1 MQPIHIAE
9 NLVWFNEKFMKFR
22 AKVGQ
27 NVTSTGIIISANV
40 SKDTMY
46 GIQ

>member
-1 MQPIHIAE
+1 MQPIHVAE
-9 NLVWFNEKFMKFR
+9 NLVWSMRLKFR

-27 NVTSTGIIISANV
+27 NVTSTGIIISAND

>member
-1 MQPIHIAE
+1 MKPIHIAE
-9 NLVWFNEKFMKFR
+9 NLVWFR